1 MNSIQ
6 DKKDFKLGLKRGIP
20 ICLGYLSVSFTFG
33 LLAVNGGIPVWLA
46 IFISLSNLTGAGQFA
61 CLSLMIGG
69 TTYIEI
75 ALTTLIINLRYTLM
89 SISLSQKVD
98 EKITTLQRM
107 IFGYAITDE
116 VFSVASV
123 EQGAV
128 TFPYMLGLMTLPIVG
143 WVGGTTLGALICSN
157 LPAAVSN
164 AMGIAIYGMF
174 IAIMVPPMKGSKAIS
189 LVVVLAVVLHL
200 ILYYT
205 PCLSFISSGF
215 RAIIAALIA
224 ATIGALL
231 FPQKEE
237 ENHE

>member
-6 DKKDFKLGLKRGIP
+6 NKKDFKLGLKRGIP

-33 LLAVNGGIPVWLA
+33 LLAVNGGIPAWLA
-46 IFISLSNLTGAGQFA
+46 IFISISNLTGAGQFA
-61 CLSLMIGG
+61 CLSLMIAG
-69 TTYIEI
+69 TNYIEI

-98 EKITTLQRM
+98 ERINTLQRM

-123 EQGAV
+123 EQGAL

-143 WVGGTTLGALICSN
+143 WVGGTALGTIISSN
-157 LPAAVSN
+157 LPSALSS

-174 IAIMVPPMKGSKAIS
+174 IAIMIPPMKGSKPIT
-189 LVVVLAVVLHL
+189 LVVVIAVVIHL
-200 ILYYT
+200 TLYYI
-205 PCLSFISSGF
+205 PIFSFISGGF

-231 FPQKEE
+231 YPLEE
-237 ENHE
+237 DKQNE